1 MQNLIHRFIAYK
13 YTILFSAMIMLIG
26 VMPFLEQQQGLLVPI
41 LMPIFM
47 LIMILGVLDT
57 LDLPKTLFRTC
68 VVLGIMA
75 FVFHLVGKILGGA
88 AQAQE
93 EVAILLI
100 IGLGSYAVFLFISIG
115 AMIGKIFT
123 QTQVT
128 VDTIRGG
135 IAVYFLLG
143 IFWACLYRLLLH
155 FDPQAIAISNY
166 DGEFS
171 TILYFSFAT
180 LTTLG
185 YGDIVPIAWQARS
198 LTILESTIGQIYMTV
213 LIARLVG
220 LHLTGME
227 K

>member
-1 MQNLIHRFIAYK
+1 
-13 YTILFSAMIMLIG
+13 
-26 VMPFLEQQQGLLVPI
+26 
-41 LMPIFM
+41 
-47 LIMILGVLDT
+47 
-57 LDLPKTLFRTC
+57 
-68 VVLGIMA
+68 
-75 FVFHLVGKILGGA
+75 
-88 AQAQE
+88 
-93 EVAILLI
+93 
-100 IGLGSYAVFLFISIG
+100 
-115 AMIGKIFT
+115 MIGKIFA

-128 VDTIRGG
+128 KDIIRGG

>member
-1 MQNLIHRFIAYK
+1 MQI
-13 YTILFSAMIMLIG
+13 
-26 VMPFLEQQQGLLVPI
+26 
-41 LMPIFM
+41 
-47 LIMILGVLDT
+47 
-57 LDLPKTLFRTC
+57 
-68 VVLGIMA
+68 
-75 FVFHLVGKILGGA
+75 
-88 AQAQE
+88 
-93 EVAILLI
+93 
-100 IGLGSYAVFLFISIG
+100 FLFMPVG
-115 AMIGKIFT
+115 AIIGKIFT
-123 QTQVT
+123 QTHVT
-128 VDTIRGG
+128 ADTIRGG

-143 IFWACLYRLLLH
+143 IFWACLYLLLLH

-185 YGDIVPIAWQARS
+185 YGDIAPITWQARI
-198 LTILESTIGQIYMTV
+198 LTIFESTIGQIYMTV